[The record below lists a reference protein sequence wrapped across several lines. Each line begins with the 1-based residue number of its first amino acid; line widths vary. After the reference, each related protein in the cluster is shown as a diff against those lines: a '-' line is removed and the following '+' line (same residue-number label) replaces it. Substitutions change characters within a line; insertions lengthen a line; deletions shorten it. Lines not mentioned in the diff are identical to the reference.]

1 MQKNIIFLFLM
12 LLFAF
17 FVTNMETVEAYS
29 ITSNEVVYSLA
40 EGDEK
45 GCEGILGSPS
55 DSTSVAYFLQQIF
68 NLIKYAGP
76 ILCIVLSVADFVKA
90 TASQDKD
97 LLTKAASKTGKRIV
111 WALVLFFVPVLIEFV
126 FPLLGWYG
134 TCGIS

>member
-1 MQKNIIFLFLM
+1 MQKNIIFLILM

-29 ITSNEVVYSLA
+29 ITNNEVVYSLA